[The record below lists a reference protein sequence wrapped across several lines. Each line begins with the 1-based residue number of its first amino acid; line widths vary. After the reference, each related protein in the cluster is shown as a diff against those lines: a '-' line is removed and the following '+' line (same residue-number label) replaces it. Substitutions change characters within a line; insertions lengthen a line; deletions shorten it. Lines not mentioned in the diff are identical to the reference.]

1 MHVYALRTHHIIFY
15 TEMQTCMQIAHAYIH
30 IHTYTYIHK
39 YMFQGGNDY
48 WISSLLLALTLA
60 PFLCHGLI
68 LLSIDS
74 RLGVEGR
81 VRRGSLR
88 WFKKRG
94 RESEGRDI
102 LGT

>member
-1 MHVYALRTHHIIFY
+1 
-15 TEMQTCMQIAHAYIH
+15 MQTCMQIPHAYIH

-94 RESEGRDI
+94 GYTAIEAERVRGEIYSERI
-102 LGT
+102 